1 MSAVLSFRQR
11 MLAGDKLVGSFVKT
25 PTSHGTEILGDL
37 GYDFVVIDQ
46 EHAPFDRT
54 TTDIAL
60 MAARGLGI
68 PALVRVPG
76 PDAILSVLDC
86 GATGVLVPHVSSAA
100 YAREVAAMF
109 RYRGGSRGFATS
121 TRAGRYT
128 AVPMWRHIEESDVG
142 TAFVAQIGDPVAL
155 DDIDAIAAIDG
166 VDSLFIGRGDLTAAF
181 GDASKDPPAVRKAV
195 ERISEAAQ
203 KARKSISVYVGS
215 AAEAV
220 WLNSLGANVFV
231 LSSDQGF
238 LRQAAAAGLHEVS
251 EKVGR
256 TASEQKLRS
265 LTNQTQNQSREV
277 HRSC

>member
-1 MSAVLSFRQR
+1 MNTASPFRQR
-11 MLAGDKLVGSFVKT
+11 MLSGEKLVGSFLKT
-25 PTSHGTEILGDL
+25 PTSHATEILGDL

-60 MAARGLGI
+60 MAARGQGI

-86 GATGVLVPHVSSAA
+86 GATGVLVPHVKSAA

-128 AVPMWRHIEESDVG
+128 GVPMWRHIAESDDGV
-142 TAFVAQIGDPVAL
+142 AFVAQIEDPVAL
-155 DDIDAIAAIDG
+155 DEIDAIAAIEG

-181 GDASKDPPAVRKAV
+181 GDESKDPPAVLRAV
-195 ERISEAAQ
+195 ERISEAAR
-203 KARKSISVYVGS
+203 KARKSVSVYVGS
-215 AAEAV
+215 TAEAE
-220 WLNSLGANVFV
+220 WLKSLGANVFV
-231 LSSDQGF
+231 FSSDQGF
-238 LRQAAAAGLHEVS
+238 LRQAAAATLREVR

-256 TASEQKLRS
+256 SA
-265 LTNQTQNQSREV
+265 
-277 HRSC
+277 